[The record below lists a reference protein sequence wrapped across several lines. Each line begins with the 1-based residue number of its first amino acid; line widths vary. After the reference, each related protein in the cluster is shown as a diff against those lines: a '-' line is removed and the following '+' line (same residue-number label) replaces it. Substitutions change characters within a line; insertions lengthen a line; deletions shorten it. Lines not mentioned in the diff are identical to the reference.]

1 MRIGRFLT
9 VAGATTLMS
18 TSLLASP
25 SAPAFMESTSEQ
37 DAGKPATS
45 MWNAVDGNPGTMWCT
60 SGPPGR
66 KEALNFTF
74 EEPVTITHLG
84 LLLVGKDGV
93 ADKTNKRPRVVFVA
107 DVEHRVEARFKD
119 VAEMQVLELTPPARG
134 TRVVVEFEEAA
145 PGATDDTP
153 LCVAEVVLKSKG
165 KELTDGLGARA
176 RGVNGPARKL
186 LHQWHD
192 DISAPMR
199 TLIFNVD
206 GTFTYRFQPLLD
218 DEKPASVKGKWSAG
232 GSTLTLD
239 TGGKSWR
246 LTTRLTAVDGGSS
259 DSTVLN
265 LSGTAPHP
273 SMIGDFNP
281 APMLLP

>member
-1 MRIGRFLT
+1 MRIGQVLM
-9 VAGATTLMS
+9 VAGATGLLS
-18 TSLLASP
+18 TTALAS
-25 SAPAFMESTSEQ
+25 SPAFMEATSEQ

-119 VAEMQVLELTPPARG
+119 VAEMQTLELTPPARG

-145 PGATDDTP
+145 PGATDNAP
-153 LCVAEVVLKSKG
+153 LCVAEVVLTSKG
-165 KELTDGLGARA
+165 KDLTDGLGAKA
-176 RGVNGPARKL
+176 RGVSAASRTL

-206 GTFTYRFQPLLD
+206 GTFIYRFQPLLD
-218 DEKPASVKGKWSAG
+218 DEKPARLKGKWTATGTSV
-232 GSTLTLD
+232 TLE
-239 TGGKSWR
+239 TGGKSYR
-246 LTTRLTAVDGGSS
+246 LATRLTAVDGGATG
-259 DSTVLN
+259 STVLN